1 MLFFKNDNVI
11 NHLGD
16 CDLVCN
22 LIQTVNH
29 IKKKEQNAV
38 SCQSILQSLKIAG
51 YQSIVCG

>member
-29 IKKKEQNAV
+29 IKKKEHNAV
-38 SCQSILQSLKIAG
+38 SYQSILQSLKIA
-51 YQSIVCG
+51 